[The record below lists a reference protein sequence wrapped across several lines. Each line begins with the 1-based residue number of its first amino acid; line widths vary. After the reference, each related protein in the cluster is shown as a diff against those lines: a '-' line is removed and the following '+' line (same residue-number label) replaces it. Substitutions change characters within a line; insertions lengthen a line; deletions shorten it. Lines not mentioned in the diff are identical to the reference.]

1 MGIGEGN
8 REATGLATEEDVVVV
23 AVGSVM
29 GIALGIVGTLVNLAG
44 W

>member
-1 MGIGEGN
+1 MGFGEGN
-8 REATGLATEEDVVVV
+8 RAATGLATEVDDVV

-29 GIALGIVGTLVNLAG
+29 GIAMGIVGTLVNLAG